1 MLFLGAEIG
10 LFHTMDGGEHWTELR
25 GGMPTAAFN
34 DLVIHPREN
43 DLVLGTHG
51 RGVWILDQINAL
63 QELTPEVMAS
73 AAHVFTVGP
82 ATQIR
87 RAGGQAHTGDVF
99 YRGENPPN
107 GAILD
112 YWLGEEAE
120 PGAVSVVI
128 EDGIGG
134 RVATVEGTGRAGMN
148 RVVWDLRH
156 QVGDE
161 AGRGGGGGR
170 GGPGG
175 GGRGPLVVPGNYT
188 ARLQVE
194 GAGQVAVAQ
203 LAQRFVVHEDPRLN
217 VTPATRATWTATL
230 LQLAET
236 RARAQRQQARVEE
249 ALAAVAED
257 DTSPR
262 TTKLRDLEREFGEM
276 VTRIGR
282 LAGDIEGVV
291 APLTQDQRSRRVF
304 YTNMLEV
311 LVREMEEVL

>member
-1 MLFLGAEIG
+1 
-10 LFHTMDGGEHWTELR
+10 MDGGEHWTELR

-73 AAHVFTVGP
+73 AAHIFTVGP
-82 ATQIR
+82 ARQIR

-128 EDGIGG
+128 EDGVGG

-156 QVGDE
+156 RVEDD
-161 AGRGGGGGR
+161 AGRGGGV
-170 GGPGG
+170 GG
-175 GGRGPLVVPGNYT
+175 GVGRVVGGGVGWSCPAT
-188 ARLQVE
+188 TPRRLQVE